1 MNKYI
6 IPVCNINKSEVYN
19 LIIVATSY
27 SDCEY
32 KIMEKFSKY
41 SEKMTIVNFLMIQI
55 EMIFL
60 LDKLLIQKNYE
71 FKNWL
76 RH

>member
-19 LIIVATSY
+19 LIIMATSY

-41 SEKMTIVNFLMIQI
+41 SENDDYNEFLDD
-55 EMIFL
+55 
-60 LDKLLIQKNYE
+60 LDKNDILIGQITDIE
-71 FKNWL
+71 EL
-76 RH
+76 

>member
-6 IPVCNINKSEVYN
+6 IPIYNINKSEVYN
-19 LIIVATSY
+19 LIIMATSY

-41 SEKMTIVNFLMIQI
+41 SEKDDYCEFLDDLDRNNILIGQI
-55 EMIFL
+55 TDIEEL
-60 LDKLLIQKNYE
+60 
-71 FKNWL
+71 
-76 RH
+76 

>member
-41 SEKMTIVNFLMIQI
+41 SENDDYNEFLDD
-55 EMIFL
+55 
-60 LDKLLIQKNYE
+60 LDKNDILIGQITDIE
-71 FKNWL
+71 EL
-76 RH
+76 

>member
-19 LIIVATSY
+19 LIIMATSY

-41 SEKMTIVNFLMIQI
+41 SESDDYNEFLDD
-55 EMIFL
+55 
-60 LDKLLIQKNYE
+60 LDKNDILIGQITDIE
-71 FKNWL
+71 EL
-76 RH
+76 